1 MSKTV
6 LSCSTLTNVSGNL
19 VFFFSVF
26 FMQKSS
32 IAVWKVISARHAT
45 LAYLYRAA
53 YRQHVKE
60 TFVWLHINQ
69 HFLTALLSVI
79 KAFGEVGRLTFST
92 GGTKDKPGKRNQP
105 IHGCS
110 CRNDKA
116 AAVKKDWSLANSI
129 SVDSERVIYGWRQYF
144 PLILYISPFKDLIKA
159 TFISK
164 ILSSLGPSEFVLFF
178 FLGLAHA
185 FPDK

>member
-1 MSKTV
+1 
-6 LSCSTLTNVSGNL
+6 
-19 VFFFSVF
+19 
-26 FMQKSS
+26 MQKSA
-32 IAVWKVISARHAT
+32 IAIWKVISARHAT

-53 YRQHVKE
+53 YRQRVKE
-60 TFVWLHINQ
+60 TFVWVHINQ

-110 CRNDKA
+110 CRNNKA

-129 SVDSERVIYGWRQYF
+129 SVDSERVVYAWRWHF
-144 PLILYISPFKDLIKA
+144 PFILYIWQFKDLIKA
-159 TFISK
+159 TFICK
-164 ILSSLGPSEFVLFF
+164 ILSSLGPSELVFI
-178 FLGLAHA
+178 FLSLAHA
-185 FPDK
+185 FPEK